1 MGFLNWYDWVQPTN
15 PFASLFFGLIFTVI
29 VSLVIWLDTK
39 TKKTASIALLAGLGV
54 TVVGVTILNAVG
66 FYG

>member
-1 MGFLNWYDWVQPTN
+1 MNFLNWYDWIQPTN
-15 PFASLFFGLIFTVI
+15 PFASIFFGLIFTVI
-29 VSLVIWLDTK
+29 ISSVIWLDTK
-39 TKKTASIALLAGLGV
+39 TKKTASIALVAGVCV

>member
-1 MGFLNWYDWVQPTN
+1 MNFLNWYDWIQPTN

-39 TKKTASIALLAGLGV
+39 TKKTAGIALLAGLGV